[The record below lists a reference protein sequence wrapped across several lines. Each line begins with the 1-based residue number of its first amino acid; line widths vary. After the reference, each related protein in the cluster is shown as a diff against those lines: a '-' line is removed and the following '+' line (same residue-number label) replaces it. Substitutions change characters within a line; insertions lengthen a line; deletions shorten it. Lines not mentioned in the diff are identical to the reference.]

1 MDNQEKRSLLFLRT
15 LYNNER
21 WFTEKELSKIG
32 KCSSDA
38 TYRTLNL
45 LRQIK
50 YDQNDS
56 LEIIS
61 KKNKGFFLQAT
72 PLHSIGETE
81 SLFIKDTI
89 SYRLIDLIFHEQG
102 YTLADLADIFYVSNS
117 TIYRKLK
124 SLADYFAE
132 NGLTLNMN
140 NFVIS
145 GPEHIIREF
154 FYRFYWSVIKSSQ
167 WPFKTISFEEL
178 SSNYDKKMAAMTFQL
193 TETERLQF
201 LYRLAINQIRYQ
213 HQHFITLTPDKDVI
227 DPYLQRY
234 SHYMK
239 PFIKPD
245 VPSVYQVNEWTFLA
259 LILISNPV
267 FDELH
272 GDYEIKVKW
281 HKKQK
286 TLAYVF
292 AISLIHS
299 YKRRNENLVFIN
311 KTKLIF
317 KLLSSYIYTMA
328 FSDLTIHHSNIPSV
342 LESIKETNHAFFEQ
356 SQLIMKSILHL
367 FPKSRVHFDQD
378 YLLYNIILIFSSSIN
393 IQDIKKE
400 VIVKLVCTVEPL
412 SEEYL
417 RQKLIKQSNHNLI
430 VYTGTKQQTNEE
442 HYDLLLSDFH
452 FDHGEHSSA
461 SNIYIW
467 DFPPNDRDWKNI
479 FALIDSIASST

>member
-1 MDNQEKRSLLFLRT
+1 MRT

-61 KKNKGFFLQAT
+61 KKNKGFFLQVT

-89 SYRLIDLIFHEQG
+89 SYRLIDLIFQEQG
-102 YTLADLADIFYVSNS
+102 YTLADLADIFYVSTS

-124 SLADYFAE
+124 SLATYFNE

-145 GPEHIIREF
+145 GPEYLIREF

-167 WPFKTISFEEL
+167 WPFKSISFEDISE
-178 SSNYDKKMAAMTFQL
+178 SYDRKMAAMSFQL

-201 LYRLAINQIRYQ
+201 LYRLAINQIRYE
-213 HQHFITLTPDKDVI
+213 HQHFIITAPDKYVV

-234 SHYMK
+234 SYYMK
-239 PFIKPD
+239 PFIKAN
-245 VPSVYQVNEWTFLA
+245 VPSTYQTNEWTFLA

-281 HKKQK
+281 HKKKK

-299 YKRRNENLVFIN
+299 YKRRNERLVFIN
-311 KTKLIF
+311 ENKLIF
-317 KLLSSYIYTMA
+317 KLISSYIYTVI
-328 FSDLTIHHSNIPSV
+328 FSDLTIHHSTIPNV
-342 LESIKETNHAFFEQ
+342 LDSIEETNRPFFKQ
-356 SQLIMKSILHL
+356 SQLIMKSVLHL
-367 FPKSRVHFDQD
+367 FPKSRIHFDQD
-378 YLLYNIILIFSSSIN
+378 YLLYNILLIFSSSIN

-400 VIVKLVCTVEPL
+400 IFVKLICTVEPL

-417 RQKLIKQSNHNLI
+417 SQKLLKQSSHNLI
-430 VYTGTKQQTNEE
+430 IHTGTKQQVYNEQ
-442 HYDLLLSDFH
+442 YDLLLSDFH
-452 FDHGEHSSA
+452 FDEQDHPLA

-467 DFPPNDRDWKNI
+467 DFPPNERDWKNI
-479 FALIDSIASST
+479 FALIESIANQE